1 MVRYLFWIV
10 TGSILGAY
18 ISQNYMVP
26 DVKKMIDQGI
36 TVAKAIEESFRKDK
50 NEVQNE
56 NQNEIKNEVQNE
68 IKNEIKNEV
77 LNKNQDENKNS
88 NKNKSNSWFNY

>member
-26 DVKKMIDQGI
+26 DVKKMIDQGVI
-36 TVAKAIEESFRKDK
+36 VAKTIEERFRKDK
-50 NEVQNE
+50 NEI
-56 NQNEIKNEVQNE
+56 QNEIPNE
-68 IKNEIKNEV
+68 IPNEIQNEV
-77 LNKNQDENKNS
+77 LNENQDENKKV
-88 NKNKSNSWFNY
+88 NKKKSNSWF

>member
-26 DVKKMIDQGI
+26 DVKKMIDQGV
-36 TVAKAIEESFRKDK
+36 TVAKAIEERFRKDK
-50 NEVQNE
+50 NEVL
-56 NQNEIKNEVQNE
+56 
-68 IKNEIKNEV
+68 NEV
-77 LNKNQDENKNS
+77 LNENQVKNKNS
-88 NKNKSNSWFNY
+88 NKNKSNSWFKY

>member
-36 TVAKAIEESFRKDK
+36 TVAKAIEERFRKDK

-56 NQNEIKNEVQNE
+56 IKNEVQ
-68 IKNEIKNEV
+68 NEV